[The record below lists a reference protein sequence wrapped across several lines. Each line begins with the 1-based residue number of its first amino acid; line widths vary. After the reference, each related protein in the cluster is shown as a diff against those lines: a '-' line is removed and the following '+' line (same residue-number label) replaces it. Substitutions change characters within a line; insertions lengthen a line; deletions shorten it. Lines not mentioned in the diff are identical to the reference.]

1 MENKKVADVI
11 KLKLF
16 IPTEGLEA
24 EGIAVLKKYGKVE
37 EGIIREVLVPSSIT
51 LHALHYL
58 INRAFGWQNS
68 HLHKFFLPFEAYQ
81 KITGGTSAKKQGG
94 HYATYDGLYMN
105 WVKLCGVY
113 FSFPFEDMKDFCWDD
128 DYNGTVQFKTWLK
141 RKYTGPYK
149 FLGKREGYS
158 VSRKA
163 AMEVVKK
170 NPKVLKCPPPEEFD
184 KRKKTKKEYL
194 PIEQASIYDVGNAFF
209 EGADSLLERLPLSQL
224 MRPRDDKDGDDLF
237 KRVDELAKKQETS
250 KETLPVIPI
259 TDELYYEYDFGDGW
273 IVIIQAEEFYKVE
286 EKTVTCNNKKVDEEL
301 AEKVITVSEKLKPVC
316 IGLDGLP
323 VMDDVG
329 GLWGYIDFLQ
339 NIHEGDKEDREE
351 SKEWAKDMGWSG
363 KMPKAGTFL

>member
-1 MENKKVADVI
+1 MENKKAADVI

-16 IPTEGLEA
+16 IPTEDLEA

-273 IVIIQAEEFYKVE
+273 IVVIQAEEFYNVE
-286 EKTVTCNNKKVDEEL
+286 EKNVTCNNKKVDEEL
-301 AEKVITVSEKLKPVC
+301 AEKIIAVSEKLKPVC

-363 KMPKAGTFL
+363 KMPKAATLL